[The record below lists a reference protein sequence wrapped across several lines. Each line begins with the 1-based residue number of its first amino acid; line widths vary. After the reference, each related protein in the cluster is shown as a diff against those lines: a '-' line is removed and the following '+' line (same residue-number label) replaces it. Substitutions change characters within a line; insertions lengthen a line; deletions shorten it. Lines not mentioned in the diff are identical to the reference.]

1 MLYGLF
7 EFGKTIA
14 IIILLNDYI
23 RRNYP
28 SRHSEILLNVGF
40 NIIYLYSS
48 LQISFRNGLQ
58 YIEKQNPTAAKIIR
72 KLLKA
77 KPKILDIEFVK
88 DNQIVSSNSKQKYLT
103 NNGVIV
109 IPENDFILYSD
120 TSETPYNIKIL
131 HPSSKWCLLNEKTYE
146 YELSTIKFMLL
157 EFIVGETTY
166 KIDLSTSQY
175 NFYIKDNILDRNF
188 FLYYLRNIHIDAVIF
203 EEDDIQ
209 LDEITIKIIDHNVDI
224 KRISLTEDPSQ
235 CIKFDISSYE
245 IIRQS

>member
-1 MLYGLF
+1 MFYGLF

-166 KIDLSTSQY
+166 KIDLSVG
-175 NFYIKDNILDRNF
+175 L
-188 FLYYLRNIHIDAVIF
+188 
-203 EEDDIQ
+203 
-209 LDEITIKIIDHNVDI
+209 
-224 KRISLTEDPSQ
+224 
-235 CIKFDISSYE
+235 
-245 IIRQS
+245 